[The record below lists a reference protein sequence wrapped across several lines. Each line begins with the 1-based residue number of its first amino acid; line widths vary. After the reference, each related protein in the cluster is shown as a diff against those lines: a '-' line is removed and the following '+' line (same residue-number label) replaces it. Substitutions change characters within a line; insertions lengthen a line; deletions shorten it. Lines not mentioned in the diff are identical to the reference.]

1 MVKPSSQ
8 DISAFLKYAATI
20 TVAIIISMV
29 SFWLSY
35 GKDLITRAEAQQ
47 IVAEGNRVIEKDI
60 DDVANRIDRIDSRS
74 SKLEDQLRNVLE
86 NNTEAIVDLK
96 VQVSSLAKTIENLST
111 KINQIKEN

>member
-8 DISAFLKYAATI
+8 NISAFLRYAGTLAA
-20 TVAIIISMV
+20 AIIISMV

-35 GKDLITRAEAQQ
+35 GKDLITRAEATQML
-47 IVAEGNRVIEKDI
+47 AEGNRVIERDI
-60 DDVANRIDRIDSRS
+60 SDVVNRIDRIDSRS
-74 SKLEDQLRNVLE
+74 SKLEDQLRDVLE

-96 VQVSSLAKTIENLST
+96 VQVSSLAKTIENLSN

>member
-1 MVKPSSQ
+1 MVRPSS
-8 DISAFLKYAATI
+8 DISAFLKYAGTI
-20 TVAIIISMV
+20 AVAIIISMV

-35 GKDLITRAEAQQ
+35 GKDLITRTEAKQ
-47 IVAEGNRVIEKDI
+47 IIAEGNQSIERDITDVI
-60 DDVANRIDRIDSRS
+60 NRIDRVDSRS

-96 VQVSSLAKTIENLST
+96 VQVSALAKTIENLSL